1 MWLHHSS
8 VKVGKSVI
16 ALICCALPYTQITQ
30 TLSRGAPGEPG
41 LPVVEPAM
49 VVLAIGPAPVREATP
64 AQEATSINNNA
75 TLISAPVSSGVTFQ
89 MLHETK

>member
-8 VKVGKSVI
+8 VRVGRSVI

-30 TLSRGAPGEPG
+30 TLSHGAPGEPG

-49 VVLAIGPAPVREATP
+49 VVLAV
-64 AQEATSINNNA
+64 
-75 TLISAPVSSGVTFQ
+75 
-89 MLHETK
+89 